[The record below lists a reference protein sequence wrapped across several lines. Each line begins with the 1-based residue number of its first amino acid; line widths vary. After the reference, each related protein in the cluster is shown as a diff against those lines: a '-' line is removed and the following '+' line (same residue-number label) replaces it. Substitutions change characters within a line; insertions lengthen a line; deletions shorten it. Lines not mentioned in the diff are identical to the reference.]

1 MASSS
6 RQATVGDKVGSLL
19 FCPACGSL
27 LDVPSDED
35 VIKCEPCGHVQDA
48 SLYDNQTII
57 TTSHPSAFPSA
68 LRRARQLVQT
78 KSPSEAQAAA
88 QEDEATI
95 REKCPGCGHD
105 EMRFHTLQLRS
116 ADEGST
122 VFYTCPK
129 CNYNFSQNN

>member
-1 MASSS
+1 M
-6 RQATVGDKVGSLL
+6 
-19 FCPACGSL
+19 
-27 LDVPSDED
+27 
-35 VIKCEPCGHVQDA
+35 
-48 SLYDNQTII
+48 
-57 TTSHPSAFPSA
+57 
-68 LRRARQLVQT
+68 QT

-88 QEDEATI
+88 QDDEATI

-129 CNYNFSQNN
+129 CNYNFSQ